1 MNMEVGTNHQNITPA
16 KTDDSE
22 FSFRELLMKSMNY
35 LPLFVIFLLIAFG
48 SAYGYLYYQIT
59 QYSSSINLLIK
70 DANRSRG
77 TQSTTV
83 SDQVLPDLFF
93 TSKTN
98 LANEIEVLKSQRLMQ
113 RVVIHQQLNTV
124 YYSIGKVN
132 KIEIFDADPSKRF
145 LQFTSVQDSSNS
157 HSVIIHVKEDGQ
169 IYVVNGE
176 NETVIQNHQPII
188 MPGFTYMVNIG
199 DPHSFRHDN
208 KYQAVWTP
216 TAAVAGSLAGSL
228 SIAPLNKDATILTIS
243 TTSSAQTK
251 SELVLNSLV
260 DEYNSY
266 NIEQNNKV
274 ADNTINFIN
283 DRLGVISGELDN
295 VETGLKNFRENNN
308 AIDLQSQGSA
318 GLNEI
323 KDLQEKLN
331 EQELMLNVANM
342 ISNYINNGDKKY
354 SLVPS
359 NLGIT
364 DLTLNQ
370 LITAYNDG
378 VLKRE
383 GMLKTMGEKN
393 LEVTSLESQ
402 LDGLRA
408 KITESINNI
417 KAGYNQAYT
426 AVNNQYKLAMNNL
439 NTIPDKEKQLLEIER
454 QQGIKQ
460 NLYLFLLQKREEA
473 GVTRAASVS
482 KSESIDGA
490 SSRAITVKSS
500 NIYMLAL
507 FAGLG
512 IPFLIVYLMDLLNDR
527 VTTREEILKYT
538 NAPIIGEITHFTDRE
553 RKLIA
558 GKTRGI
564 LPEQFR
570 VVRTNLRYFLPKN
583 TSGQCI
589 LVTST
594 MPAEGKT
601 FISMNLASVLAVSGR
616 RTVLLE
622 FDMRRPKISESLGIE
637 ERSTDLPT
645 FLAGGGNPADLVT
658 KVNEVENLYAVLT
671 GFMPPNPAEL
681 LLSDHIANLF
691 TYLKS
696 HFDYIVIDT
705 PPLGVVSDAKVLS
718 DFADMSVY
726 IVRQRFTQRK
736 QLRML
741 NDIYL
746 EKKLP
751 NLALVVNDVK
761 LRGINS
767 YYGYGY
773 TYGGSYGYDYSHGY
787 GYNGNGKKTSWKKL
801 FRRKA

>member
-1 MNMEVGTNHQNITPA
+1 MDAATNHQNTVPVKA
-16 KTDDSE
+16 DDSE
-22 FSFRELLMKSMNY
+22 FSFRELLLKSMNY
-35 LPLFVIFLLIAFG
+35 VPLFIFFLLISFGVAFV
-48 SAYGYLYYQIT
+48 YLHYQT
-59 QYSSSINLLIK
+59 ALFSSSINLLIK

-77 TQSTTV
+77 TQTTTV

-113 RVVIHQQLNTV
+113 RVVAHQQLNTV

-132 KIEIFDADPSKRF
+132 TVEVFDSDPSQRF
-145 LQFTSVQDSSNS
+145 LQFTYVKDSSGS
-157 HSVIIHVKEDGQ
+157 YGVTIHVKEDGT

-176 NETVIQNHQPII
+176 KETAILNHQPVV
-188 MPGFTYMVNIG
+188 MPGFTYMVNIN
-199 DPHSFRHDN
+199 DPQSFRHDN
-208 KYQAVWTP
+208 KYEAVWKP
-216 TAAVAGSLAGSL
+216 TAAVAASLAGSL

-243 TTSSAQTK
+243 TTSAVPAK
-251 SELVLNSLV
+251 SQLVLNSLV
-260 DEYNSY
+260 AEYNDY

-283 DRLGVISGELDN
+283 DRLAVISGELND

-308 AIDLQSQGSA
+308 AIDLQAQGTA
-318 GLNEI
+318 GLDQI
-323 KDLQEKLN
+323 KDLQDKLN

-342 ISNYINNGDKKY
+342 ISNYINNAEKKY

-364 DLTLNQ
+364 DPTLSA
-370 LITAYNDG
+370 LIVTYNEG

-383 GMLKTMGEKN
+383 ELLKTIGEKN
-393 LEVTSLESQ
+393 IGITTVESQ
-402 LDGLRA
+402 LDGLRG

-417 KAGYNQAYT
+417 KATYAQAYN
-426 AVNNQYKLAMNNL
+426 ALNNQYKLVLGNV

-473 GVTRAASVS
+473 AVTRAASVS

-490 SSRAITVKSS
+490 SSSGPINIKSS
-500 NIYMLAL
+500 NIYLMAL
-507 FAGLG
+507 FFGLG
-512 IPFLIVYLMDLLNDR
+512 LPFLIVYLMDLLNDR

-538 NAPIIGEITHFTDRE
+538 TAPIIGEITHFPNKE
-553 RKLIA
+553 RKLVA

-570 VVRTNLRYFLPKN
+570 IVRTNLRYFLPKN
-583 TSGQCI
+583 VSGQCL

-601 FISMNLASVLAVSGR
+601 FISMNLASVLAISGR
-616 RTVLLE
+616 KIVLLE
-622 FDMRRPKISESLGIE
+622 FDMRRPKISEALGIS
-637 ERSTDLPT
+637 ERTIDLPT
-645 FLAGGGNPADLVT
+645 FLASGGNPADLVT
-658 KVNEVENLYAVLT
+658 RVNEMENLYAVTT

-681 LLSDHIANLF
+681 LLSEHIATLF
-691 TYLKS
+691 SYLKAN
-696 HFDYIVIDT
+696 FDYIIIDT

-718 DFADMSVY
+718 EFADMSVY

-741 NDIYL
+741 NDIYN

-751 NLALVVNDVK
+751 NLALIVNDVK

-773 TYGGSYGYDYSHGY
+773 SYGGSYGYDYSHGY
-787 GYNGNGKKTSWKKL
+787 GYENGRSKLLLRRLLKKWS
-801 FRRKA
+801 